1 MWVGLLTDRINN
13 KLKKS
18 YLINEH
24 AFNRQPVPLN
34 SFTPNLS
41 SRILSL
47 LVPRG
52 ERRERVD
59 VYMYPGNEF
68 ASYETISTLSAE
80 LRVTVGHRE
89 KSDKKWPA
97 SKKNF
102 DVVRHDEILKTL
114 NSLMNKNQFERDRHT
129 FLGNCPPTPPLS
141 QH

>member
-80 LRVTVGHRE
+80 LQVTVGYRK

-97 SKKNF
+97 SKKIF
-102 DVVRHDEILKTL
+102 HVVRHDFRTK
-114 NSLMNKNQFERDRHT
+114 
-129 FLGNCPPTPPLS
+129 
-141 QH
+141 